1 MQHIDTTIVYINKV
15 KKDKIPYNVDRLFK
29 SLH

>member
-15 KKDKIPYNVDRLFK
+15 KKDKIPYVDRLFK